1 MNPVT
6 LCCSFP
12 GNCIIFKSSRL
23 FPELITDRFILKQ
36 ILPADQAFIFK
47 GLSDPKVIPFYGV
60 RYDSFEA
67 TKNQM
72 EFYDELWRNK
82 TGCWWKIVSKTTD
95 KPVGACGM
103 NAYQPEHEKAEI
115 GYWLLPDH
123 WKLGIMPEV
132 IPVMIAHLF
141 SHWKL
146 HRLEAVIE
154 AGNEASCRL
163 SEKLGFTYEG
173 TLREAEI
180 KDGKHISLMIYSL
193 LAAERVQ

>member
-12 GNCIIFKSSRL
+12 GNCIIFKTSRL

-47 GLSDPKVIPFYGV
+47 GLSDLKVIPFYGV
-60 RYDSFEA
+60 RYD
-67 TKNQM
+67 
-72 EFYDELWRNK
+72 NK